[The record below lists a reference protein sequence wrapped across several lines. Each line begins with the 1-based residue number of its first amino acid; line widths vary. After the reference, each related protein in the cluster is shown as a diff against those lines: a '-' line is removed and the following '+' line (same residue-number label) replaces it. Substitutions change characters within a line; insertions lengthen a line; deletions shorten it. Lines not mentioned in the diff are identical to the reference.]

1 MEAVRLIKGQEGLT
15 LDKNEIAALLESLCE
30 RPFQGDQEGPASAMQ
45 AFAHRVERALSDAEQ
60 SASLAG
66 QPETQAAESHK
77 ADNLSQSSAFASI
90 LSATATPAQCHEFQE
105 AARTSGAVRLEAQS
119 ALAFVDGVEQS
130 PRAAPAHLV
139 EQVLASAGRVPS
151 RSRPGIWSRL
161 SGSRLRRRRGQLV
174 AACAVMLMAGGL
186 SWSLLR
192 APAELAADHAVVPA
206 AMSPKGGVPV
216 GDSSPKPAPASA
228 ATPASGPAPASV
240 APAALAPAPG
250 LAASPPPA
258 AQALAD
264 PCAPGGFA
272 TAQAGAPSRVEP
284 EAAKPALE
292 RQPKTAAASA
302 PEPGC
307 SVNAGATEAG
317 RDPQADQGAL
327 RAGRPAAKTGRF
339 DRDPAAAA
347 TSAPAAPYPG
357 AARPASPAM
366 RPSAIP
372 QPH

>member
-1 MEAVRLIKGQEGLT
+1 M
-15 LDKNEIAALLESLCE
+15 DKNEMAALLESLCE
-30 RPFQGDQEGPASAMQ
+30 RPFQGDQEGPAPAVQ
-45 AFAHRVERALSDAEQ
+45 AFAHRVERALADAEQ

-66 QPETQAAESHK
+66 QPETQAAESLK
-77 ADNLSQSSAFASI
+77 ADKLDQGSAGLASI
-90 LSATATPAQCHEFQE
+90 LSGTATHAQCREFQE
-105 AARTSGAVRLEAQS
+105 AAGTSGALRLEAQS
-119 ALAFVDGVEQS
+119 ALAFVESVEQS

-139 EQVLASAGRVPS
+139 EQVLASAGRAPS

-161 SGSRLRRRRGQLV
+161 SGSRLGRRRGQLV

-192 APAELAADHAVVPA
+192 APAELPADHAVVPA
-206 AMSPKGGVPV
+206 AMSPEEGAPV
-216 GDSSPKPAPASA
+216 GHSSPKPAPAPA
-228 ATPASGPAPASV
+228 ATPAAAPAPASV
-240 APAALAPAPG
+240 APAALAPEPG
-250 LAASPPPA
+250 LATSPPPA

-272 TAQAGAPSRVEP
+272 TAQAGAPSGIEP
-284 EAAKPALE
+284 KAAEPAPD

-327 RAGRPAAKTGRF
+327 RGGRPAAKTGRF

-372 QPH
+372 QPR